1 MVCTR
6 KTKTLVSTCVI
17 LSGMTNIICLLY
29 VGWVTNYIASVYVRG
44 QEPAPDKKLDEDK
57 GDTLKIIERL
67 DHLENVIKQHIQEA
81 PAKPEEAEAEPFTD
95 SSLFAHWGQEL
106 SPEGRRM
113 ALKQFQYYGYN
124 AYLSDRLPLDR
135 PLPDLRPSGCRNLSF
150 PESLPEV
157 SIVFIFVNE
166 ALSVLL
172 RSIHSAI
179 ERTPPHLLK
188 EIILVDDNSSNEE
201 LKEKLTEYVDKVN
214 GQKPGFIKVVR
225 HSKQEGL
232 IRSRVSGWRVA
243 TAPVVALF
251 DAHVEFNVGWAEPV
265 LTRIKENRKRIISP
279 SFDNIKYDNFEIEE
293 YPLAAQGFDWEL
305 WCRYLNPPKAW
316 WKLENSTAPIRSPAL
331 IGCFIVDRQYFQE
344 IGLLDEGMEVYG
356 GENVELGIRVWQCG
370 GSVEVLPC
378 SRIAHIERA
387 HKPYTEDLTAH
398 VRRNALRVA
407 EVWMDEFKSHVY
419 MAWNI
424 PQEDSGIDIG
434 DITARKALRKQL
446 QCKTFRWYLV
456 SVYPEMRMYSD
467 IIAYGVLQNSLKTDL
482 CLDQGP
488 DTENVPIVYICHGMT
503 PQNVYYTSSQQIHVG
518 ILSPTV
524 DDDDN
529 RCLVD
534 VNSRPRL
541 IECSYAKAKRMK
553 LHWQFSQ
560 VTTPEASGRATGAK
574 CREKVHRGQETCRR
588 SGGGR
593 VHGDNR
599 AAVSLGQLSGLTG
612 HQLGARGFTYI
623 ISSLAPD
630 IVSKRGVIVV
640 AVLLLFYLICR
651 YKETSSEREV
661 NCPKS
666 HSKEQGWDLDSG
678 HSNFKPSHFFSTC
691 PFP

>member
-44 QEPAPDKKLDEDK
+44 QEPAPDKKLEEDK

-81 PAKPEEAEAEPFTD
+81 PAKPEEGEAEPFTD
-95 SSLFAHWGQEL
+95 SSLFAHWGREL
-106 SPEGRRM
+106 SPEGRRV

-150 PESLPEV
+150 PDSLPEV

-232 IRSRVSGWRVA
+232 IRSRVSGWRAA

-356 GENVELGIRVWQCG
+356 GENVELGIR
-370 GSVEVLPC
+370 
-378 SRIAHIERA
+378 
-387 HKPYTEDLTAH
+387 
-398 VRRNALRVA
+398 
-407 EVWMDEFKSHVY
+407 
-419 MAWNI
+419 
-424 PQEDSGIDIG
+424 DSGIDIG
-434 DITARKALRKQL
+434 DVTARKALRKQL

-503 PQNVYYTSSQQIHVG
+503 PQNVYYTSSGQIHVG
-518 ILSPTV
+518 VLSPTV

-560 VTTPEASGRATGAK
+560 
-574 CREKVHRGQETCRR
+574 
-588 SGGGR
+588 GGPIQ
-593 VHGDNR
+593 NR
-599 AAVSLGQLSGLTG
+599 K
-612 HQLGARGFTYI
+612 
-623 ISSLAPD
+623 
-630 IVSKRGVIVV
+630 SKRCLELQENSDSEFGFQL
-640 AVLLLFYLICR
+640 VLQKC
-651 YKETSSEREV
+651 
-661 NCPKS
+661 
-666 HSKEQGWDLDSG
+666 SG
-678 HSNFKPSHFFSTC
+678 QHWSITNVLRGLAS
-691 PFP
+691 

>member
-1 MVCTR
+1 ME
-6 KTKTLVSTCVI
+6 
-17 LSGMTNIICLLY
+17 Y
-29 VGWVTNYIASVYVRG
+29 VKVPPTGVVMK
-44 QEPAPDKKLDEDK
+44 EF
-57 GDTLKIIERL
+57 DTLNK
-67 DHLENVIKQHIQEA
+67 KKEA
-81 PAKPEEAEAEPFTD
+81 PPKPEENPAEAFTD
-95 SSLFAHWGQEL
+95 SSLFAHWGQDL
-106 SPEGRRM
+106 SPENRRV

-135 PLPDLRPSGCRNLSF
+135 SLPDLRPNGCKNLTI
-150 PESLPEV
+150 PDSLPEV

-166 ALSVLL
+166 ALSVIL

-179 ERTPPHLLK
+179 DRTPPHLLK
-188 EIILVDDNSSNEE
+188 EIILVDDNSNNEE
-201 LKEKLTEYVDKVN
+201 LKEKLKEYVDEVN
-214 GQKPGFIKVVR
+214 TRKPGFIKVVR

-265 LTRIKENRKRIISP
+265 LTRIKENRKRVISP

-293 YPLAAQGFDWEL
+293 YPLSAQGFDWEL
-305 WCRYLNPPKAW
+305 WCRYLNPPKSW

-434 DITARKALRKQL
+434 DISERKALRKKL

-456 SVYPEMRMYSD
+456 TVYPEMRMYSD
-467 IIAYGVLQNSLKTDL
+467 IIAYGVLQNSLKSDL

-488 DTENVPIVYICHGMT
+488 DTENIPIMYICHGMT
-503 PQNVYYTSSQQIHVG
+503 PQNVYYTSNQQIHVG
-518 ILSPTV
+518 VLSPTI

-541 IECSYAKAKRMK
+541 IECNYAKAKRMK
-553 LHWQFSQ
+553 LYWQFTQ
-560 VTTPEASGRATGAK
+560 
-574 CREKVHRGQETCRR
+574 
-588 SGGGR
+588 GGPIQ
-593 VHGDNR
+593 NR
-599 AAVSLGQLSGLTG
+599 K
-612 HQLGARGFTYI
+612 
-623 ISSLAPD
+623 
-630 IVSKRGVIVV
+630 SKRCLELQENSENEFGFQL
-640 AVLLLFYLICR
+640 VLQKCTGQRWSITNVLKSL
-651 YKETSSEREV
+651 SS
-661 NCPKS
+661 
-666 HSKEQGWDLDSG
+666 
-678 HSNFKPSHFFSTC
+678 
-691 PFP
+691 

>member
-44 QEPAPDKKLDEDK
+44 QEPAPDKKLEEDK

-106 SPEGRRM
+106 SPEGRRV

-150 PESLPEV
+150 PDSLPEV

-179 ERTPPHLLK
+179 KRTPPHLLK

-214 GQKPGFIKVVR
+214 SQKPGFIKVVR

-232 IRSRVSGWRVA
+232 IRSRVSGWRAA

-356 GENVELGIRVWQCG
+356 GENVELGIR
-370 GSVEVLPC
+370 
-378 SRIAHIERA
+378 
-387 HKPYTEDLTAH
+387 
-398 VRRNALRVA
+398 
-407 EVWMDEFKSHVY
+407 
-419 MAWNI
+419 
-424 PQEDSGIDIG
+424 DSGIDIG

-488 DTENVPIVYICHGMT
+488 DTENVPIMYICHGMT

-560 VTTPEASGRATGAK
+560 GGAIQNRKSKRCLELQENSELEFGFQLVLQECSGQHWSVTNVLR
-574 CREKVHRGQETCRR
+574 
-588 SGGGR
+588 
-593 VHGDNR
+593 
-599 AAVSLGQLSGLTG
+599 
-612 HQLGARGFTYI
+612 
-623 ISSLAPD
+623 SLA
-630 IVSKRGVIVV
+630 S
-640 AVLLLFYLICR
+640 
-651 YKETSSEREV
+651 
-661 NCPKS
+661 
-666 HSKEQGWDLDSG
+666 
-678 HSNFKPSHFFSTC
+678 
-691 PFP
+691 

>member
-17 LSGMTNIICLLY
+17 LSGMTNIVCLLY
-29 VGWVTNYIASVYVRG
+29 VGWVTNYIASVYVKV
-44 QEPAPDKKLDEDK
+44 QEPISEKKLEEDK
-57 GDTLKIIERL
+57 GDTLRIIERL

-81 PAKPEEAEAEPFTD
+81 PPKLEDSPAEAFTD

-106 SPEGRRM
+106 SPENRRL

-135 PLPDLRPSGCRNLSF
+135 ALPDLRPSACRNLTF

-166 ALSVLL
+166 ALSVIL

-179 ERTPPHLLK
+179 DRTPAHLLK
-188 EIILVDDNSSNEE
+188 EIILVDDNSNNEE
-201 LKEKLTEYVDKVN
+201 LKEKLQKYVDEVN
-214 GQKPGFIKVVR
+214 AHKPGFIKVVR

-232 IRSRVSGWRVA
+232 IRSRVSGWRAA

-265 LTRIKENRKRIISP
+265 LTRIKENRKRVISP

-293 YPLAAQGFDWEL
+293 YPLSAQGFDWEL
-305 WCRYLNPPKAW
+305 WCRYLNPPKSW
-316 WKLENSTAPIRSPAL
+316 WKLENTTAPIRSPAL
-331 IGCFIVDRQYFQE
+331 IGCFIVDREYFQE

-424 PQEDSGIDIG
+424 PQE
-434 DITARKALRKQL
+434 
-446 QCKTFRWYLV
+446 
-456 SVYPEMRMYSD
+456 
-467 IIAYGVLQNSLKTDL
+467 LQNSLKSDL

-488 DTENVPIVYICHGMT
+488 DTENIPIMYICHGMT
-503 PQNVYYTSSQQIHVG
+503 PQGGPIQNRKSK
-518 ILSPTV
+518 
-524 DDDDN
+524 
-529 RCLVD
+529 RCLELQE
-534 VNSRPRL
+534 NS
-541 IECSYAKAKRMK
+541 ENE
-553 LHWQFSQ
+553 FGFQ
-560 VTTPEASGRATGAK
+560 VVLQKCTGQ
-574 CREKVHRGQETCRR
+574 RWSITNVLR
-588 SGGGR
+588 SL
-593 VHGDNR
+593 
-599 AAVSLGQLSGLTG
+599 SL
-612 HQLGARGFTYI
+612 
-623 ISSLAPD
+623 
-630 IVSKRGVIVV
+630 
-640 AVLLLFYLICR
+640 
-651 YKETSSEREV
+651 
-661 NCPKS
+661 
-666 HSKEQGWDLDSG
+666 
-678 HSNFKPSHFFSTC
+678 
-691 PFP
+691 

>member
-44 QEPAPDKKLDEDK
+44 QEPAPDKKLEEDK

-81 PAKPEEAEAEPFTD
+81 PAKPEEGEAEPFTD
-95 SSLFAHWGQEL
+95 SSLFAHWGREL
-106 SPEGRRM
+106 SPEGRRV

-150 PESLPEV
+150 PDSLPEV

-232 IRSRVSGWRVA
+232 IRSRVSGWRAA

-356 GENVELGIRVWQCG
+356 GENVELGIR
-370 GSVEVLPC
+370 
-378 SRIAHIERA
+378 
-387 HKPYTEDLTAH
+387 
-398 VRRNALRVA
+398 
-407 EVWMDEFKSHVY
+407 
-419 MAWNI
+419 
-424 PQEDSGIDIG
+424 DSGIDIG
-434 DITARKALRKQL
+434 DVTARKALRKQL

-503 PQNVYYTSSQQIHVG
+503 PQNVYYTSSGQIHVG
-518 ILSPTV
+518 VLSPTV

-560 VTTPEASGRATGAK
+560 GGPIQNRKSKRCLELQENSDSEFGFQLVLQKCSGQHWSITNVLR
-574 CREKVHRGQETCRR
+574 
-588 SGGGR
+588 
-593 VHGDNR
+593 
-599 AAVSLGQLSGLTG
+599 
-612 HQLGARGFTYI
+612 
-623 ISSLAPD
+623 SLA
-630 IVSKRGVIVV
+630 S
-640 AVLLLFYLICR
+640 
-651 YKETSSEREV
+651 
-661 NCPKS
+661 
-666 HSKEQGWDLDSG
+666 
-678 HSNFKPSHFFSTC
+678 
-691 PFP
+691 

>member
-1 MVCTR
+1 MRAPLSCKLLPRIFGAIWRDLRMVCTR

-29 VGWVTNYIASVYVRG
+29 VGWVTNYIASVYVKV
-44 QEPAPDKKLDEDK
+44 QEPISEKKLEEDK
-57 GDTLKIIERL
+57 GDTLRIIERL

-81 PAKPEEAEAEPFTD
+81 PPKLEENPAEAFTD
-95 SSLFAHWGQEL
+95 SSLFAHWGQDL
-106 SPEGRRM
+106 SPENRRI

-135 PLPDLRPSGCRNLSF
+135 PLPDLRPNGCRNLTF
-150 PESLPEV
+150 PDRLPEV

-166 ALSVLL
+166 ALSVIL

-179 ERTPPHLLK
+179 DRTPAHLLK
-188 EIILVDDNSSNEE
+188 EIILVDDNSNNEE
-201 LKEKLTEYVDKVN
+201 LKEKLKKYIDEVN
-214 GQKPGFIKVVR
+214 AQKPGFIKVVR

-251 DAHVEFNVGWAEPV
+251 DAHVEFSVGWAEPV
-265 LTRIKENRKRIISP
+265 LTRIKENRKRVISP

-293 YPLAAQGFDWEL
+293 YPLSAQGFDWEL
-305 WCRYLNPPKAW
+305 WCRYLNPPKSW
-316 WKLENSTAPIRSPAL
+316 WKLENATAPIRSPAL
-331 IGCFIVDRQYFQE
+331 IGCFVVDREYFQE

-434 DITARKALRKQL
+434 DISERKALRKKL

-456 SVYPEMRMYSD
+456 SIYPEMRMYSD
-467 IIAYGVLQNSLKTDL
+467 TIAYGVLQNSLKSDL

-488 DTENVPIVYICHGMT
+488 DTENIPIVYICHGMT
-503 PQNVYYTSSQQIHVG
+503 PQNVYYTSHQQLHVG
-518 ILSPTV
+518 VLSPTV

-541 IECSYAKAKRMK
+541 IECNYAKAKRMK
-553 LHWQFSQ
+553 LYWQFTQMMVPSGSSIKVQ
-560 VTTPEASGRATGAK
+560 FLSPTRASVAWQRGDIDSIPEPLYFTLK
-574 CREKVHRGQETCRR
+574 HRKK
-588 SGGGR
+588 
-593 VHGDNR
+593 
-599 AAVSLGQLSGLTG
+599 
-612 HQLGARGFTYI
+612 
-623 ISSLAPD
+623 SS
-630 IVSKRGVIVV
+630 S
-640 AVLLLFYLICR
+640 
-651 YKETSSEREV
+651 
-661 NCPKS
+661 
-666 HSKEQGWDLDSG
+666 
-678 HSNFKPSHFFSTC
+678 SNFHDTAIK
-691 PFP
+691 

>member
-1 MVCTR
+1 MDTDSLESAV
-6 KTKTLVSTCVI
+6 LVPVRQ
-17 LSGMTNIICLLY
+17 LSSM
-29 VGWVTNYIASVYVRG
+29 SSS
-44 QEPAPDKKLDEDK
+44 
-57 GDTLKIIERL
+57 
-67 DHLENVIKQHIQEA
+67 EA
-81 PAKPEEAEAEPFTD
+81 PPKLEENPAEAFTD
-95 SSLFAHWGQEL
+95 SSLFAHWGQDL
-106 SPEGRRM
+106 SPENRRI

-135 PLPDLRPSGCRNLSF
+135 PLPDLRPNGCRNLTF
-150 PESLPEV
+150 PDSLPEV

-166 ALSVLL
+166 ALSVIL

-179 ERTPPHLLK
+179 DRTPAHLLK
-188 EIILVDDNSSNEE
+188 EIILVDDNSNNEE
-201 LKEKLTEYVDKVN
+201 LKEKLKKYVDEVN
-214 GQKPGFIKVVR
+214 ARKPGFIKVVR

-265 LTRIKENRKRIISP
+265 LTRIKENRKRVISP

-293 YPLAAQGFDWEL
+293 YPLSAQGFDWEL
-305 WCRYLNPPKAW
+305 WCRYLNPPKSW
-316 WKLENSTAPIRSPAL
+316 WKLQNTTAPIRSPAL
-331 IGCFIVDRQYFQE
+331 IGCFIVDREYFQE

-434 DITARKALRKQL
+434 DISERKALRKKL

-467 IIAYGVLQNSLKTDL
+467 TVAYGVLQNSLKSDL

-488 DTENVPIVYICHGMT
+488 DTENIPIMYICHGMT
-503 PQNVYYTSSQQIHVG
+503 PQNVYYTSNQQLHVG
-518 ILSPTV
+518 VLSPTI

-541 IECSYAKAKRMK
+541 IECNYAKAKRMK
-553 LHWQFSQ
+553 LYWQFTQ
-560 VTTPEASGRATGAK
+560 
-574 CREKVHRGQETCRR
+574 
-588 SGGGR
+588 GGPIQ
-593 VHGDNR
+593 NR
-599 AAVSLGQLSGLTG
+599 K
-612 HQLGARGFTYI
+612 
-623 ISSLAPD
+623 
-630 IVSKRGVIVV
+630 SKRCLELQENNENEFGFQL
-640 AVLLLFYLICR
+640 VLQKCTGQRWSITNVLKSL
-651 YKETSSEREV
+651 SS
-661 NCPKS
+661 
-666 HSKEQGWDLDSG
+666 
-678 HSNFKPSHFFSTC
+678 
-691 PFP
+691 

>member
-44 QEPAPDKKLDEDK
+44 QEPVPDKKVEEDK

-150 PESLPEV
+150 PDSLPEV

-179 ERTPPHLLK
+179 ERTPSHLLK

-424 PQEDSGIDIG
+424 PQE
-434 DITARKALRKQL
+434 
-446 QCKTFRWYLV
+446 
-456 SVYPEMRMYSD
+456 
-467 IIAYGVLQNSLKTDL
+467 LQNSMKTDL

-560 VTTPEASGRATGAK
+560 GGAIQNRKSKRCLELQENSDSEFGFQLVLQKCSGQHWSITNVLR
-574 CREKVHRGQETCRR
+574 
-588 SGGGR
+588 
-593 VHGDNR
+593 
-599 AAVSLGQLSGLTG
+599 
-612 HQLGARGFTYI
+612 
-623 ISSLAPD
+623 SLA
-630 IVSKRGVIVV
+630 S
-640 AVLLLFYLICR
+640 
-651 YKETSSEREV
+651 
-661 NCPKS
+661 
-666 HSKEQGWDLDSG
+666 
-678 HSNFKPSHFFSTC
+678 
-691 PFP
+691 

>member
-44 QEPAPDKKLDEDK
+44 QEPSPDKKLEEDK

-67 DHLENVIKQHIQEA
+67 DHLENVIKQHIQET

-106 SPEGRRM
+106 SPEGRRV

-150 PESLPEV
+150 PDSLPEV

-179 ERTPPHLLK
+179 ERTPSHLLK

-232 IRSRVSGWRVA
+232 IRSRVSGWRAA

-424 PQEDSGIDIG
+424 PQE
-434 DITARKALRKQL
+434 
-446 QCKTFRWYLV
+446 
-456 SVYPEMRMYSD
+456 
-467 IIAYGVLQNSLKTDL
+467 LQNSLKTDL

-560 VTTPEASGRATGAK
+560 GGPIQNRKSKRCLELQEDSDSEFGFQLVLQRCSGQHWSITNVLR
-574 CREKVHRGQETCRR
+574 
-588 SGGGR
+588 
-593 VHGDNR
+593 
-599 AAVSLGQLSGLTG
+599 
-612 HQLGARGFTYI
+612 
-623 ISSLAPD
+623 SLA
-630 IVSKRGVIVV
+630 S
-640 AVLLLFYLICR
+640 
-651 YKETSSEREV
+651 
-661 NCPKS
+661 
-666 HSKEQGWDLDSG
+666 
-678 HSNFKPSHFFSTC
+678 
-691 PFP
+691 